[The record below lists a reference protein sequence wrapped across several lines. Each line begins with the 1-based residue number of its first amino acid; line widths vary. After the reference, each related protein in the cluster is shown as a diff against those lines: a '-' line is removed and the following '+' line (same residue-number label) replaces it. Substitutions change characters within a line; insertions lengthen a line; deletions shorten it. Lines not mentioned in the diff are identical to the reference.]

1 MGFGECAAHII
12 LFIAVVIVA
21 SSLSV
26 MMATTVQKIS
36 VGMEQQGNRVQKL
49 LTTDFEIIND
59 PTNIPTKT
67 IGTNTAYV
75 FYVKNTGTNSF
86 PLTSGSITV
95 LIDGNVIPSANI
107 TTSPSLLNPGQT
119 GEVDVVTTLTA
130 GYHTIKI
137 VLYNGVSSSLEF
149 KI

>member
-36 VGMEQQGNRVQKL
+36 IGMEQQGNRVQKL

-67 IGTNTAYV
+67 IGTSTAYV
-75 FYVKNTGTNSF
+75 FYVKNTGTDAFTFTNRS
-86 PLTSGSITV
+86 LTV
-95 LIDGNVIPSANI
+95 LIDGDIISPSSVL
-107 TTSPSLLNPGQT
+107 TSPSVLNPGQT
-119 GEVDVVTTLTA
+119 GEVDVITNLTT
-130 GYHTIKI
+130 GYHSIKI
-137 VLYNGVSSSLEF
+137 VLYDGVSSNLNFE
-149 KI
+149 I

>member
-67 IGTNTAYV
+67 TVSTAYV

-86 PLTSGSITV
+86 PFTNRSITV
-95 LIDGNVIPSANI
+95 LIDGDVIPSANI

-137 VLYNGVSSSLEF
+137 VLYNGVSSSLVF
-149 KI
+149 RI

>member
-67 IGTNTAYV
+67 TVNTAYI

-86 PLTSGSITV
+86 PFTNRSITV

-137 VLYNGVSSSLEF
+137 VLYNGVSSSLVF
-149 KI
+149 RI